1 MVVDDKYDPH
11 SVEREAQLFWEIN
24 QTFYV
29 NECSEKEKFYCLAM
43 FPYPSGKLHMGH
55 VRNYTIADVI
65 ARYQRML
72 GKNVLQPMG
81 WDAFGLP
88 AENAAIENNT
98 EPSEWTKKNIQTMKS
113 QLKSLGLA
121 IDWSREFA
129 TCEPSY
135 FKWEQWFFTRLFE
148 KNLVYKKAS
157 AVNWCPSCE
166 TVLANEQVIDTSCW
180 RCDSVVE
187 KKNIPQWFIKITKYA
202 DELLSGLEDLEHWP
216 DQVKTMQR
224 NWIGKSRGINITF
237 NVKDKEFNHHQL
249 EVYTTRPD
257 TLMGVTYLA
266 LAPEHPLTS
275 DLSKKNNDIAKFVKR
290 CSRQKVSEEEFA
302 TVSKI
307 GIDTGLKA
315 IHPLTND
322 LLPIWVG
329 NYVLID
335 YGSGAVMAVPG
346 HDQRDFEFA
355 KKYNLKIKQVVSLDK
370 KDTSINEKAIIEKG
384 NLINS
389 GKYNDLT
396 FNEAF
401 SAIAEDLKKLNQG
414 EVTSNYRLRDWGV
427 SRQRYWGAPIPMFNL
442 LSGGEIPIPYDRL
455 PVSLDKQKFN
465 KGERNNKTQ
474 EFNGRQVI
482 QETDTFDT
490 FMESSWYHARFT
502 CSNDTS
508 QMIDPVKANYWLPVD
523 QYIGGIEHAILHLLY
538 ARFFHKLMRDE
549 GLLNSDEPF
558 KKLLCQGMVLS
569 ESYFYEKNGK
579 KIWVSPSEVEFH
591 RNENGK
597 LTKITQINSDVE
609 LSSGGVTKMSKSK
622 NNGIDPQVIID
633 NYGADTVRL
642 FTMFAAPPEQTM
654 EWSEQGVA
662 GAFKFLK
669 RLWKITYDQAIV
681 NFPKEEIDK
690 AQLNQQQLDLR
701 RKTHET
707 IAKVTDD
714 YSRRNTFN
722 TAIAAVMELLNEVT
736 KIRPLCASSSIVRR
750 EAIINSILMLYP
762 VVPHICIKLWEMLDN
777 EVPISEASWPEVDES
792 ALQKSFVTIVIQ
804 VNGKVRG
811 RIEVGIGE
819 DDAAVKHKAIRQEN
833 VSRFIEN
840 REIKKIIFVPNK
852 LINIVVSV

>member
-1 MVVDDKYDPH
+1 
-11 SVEREAQLFWEIN
+11 
-24 QTFYV
+24 
-29 NECSEKEKFYCLAM
+29 
-43 FPYPSGKLHMGH
+43 
-55 VRNYTIADVI
+55 
-65 ARYQRML
+65 
-72 GKNVLQPMG
+72 
-81 WDAFGLP
+81 
-88 AENAAIENNT
+88 
-98 EPSEWTKKNIQTMKS
+98 
-113 QLKSLGLA
+113 
-121 IDWSREFA
+121 
-129 TCEPSY
+129 
-135 FKWEQWFFTRLFE
+135 
-148 KNLVYKKAS
+148 
-157 AVNWCPSCE
+157 
-166 TVLANEQVIDTSCW
+166 
-180 RCDSVVE
+180 
-187 KKNIPQWFIKITKYA
+187 
-202 DELLSGLEDLEHWP
+202 
-216 DQVKTMQR
+216 
-224 NWIGKSRGINITF
+224 
-237 NVKDKEFNHHQL
+237 
-249 EVYTTRPD
+249 
-257 TLMGVTYLA
+257 MGVTYLA

-355 KKYNLKIKQVVSLDK
+355 KKYNLKIKQVVSLGK
-370 KDTSINEKAIIEKG
+370 KDTSINEKTIIEKG

-681 NFPKEEIDK
+681 NFPKEETDK

-811 RIEVGIGE
+811 RIEVGIDE

-840 REIKKIIFVPNK
+840 RDIKKIIFVPNK

>member
-1 MVVDDKYDPH
+1 
-11 SVEREAQLFWEIN
+11 
-24 QTFYV
+24 
-29 NECSEKEKFYCLAM
+29 
-43 FPYPSGKLHMGH
+43 
-55 VRNYTIADVI
+55 
-65 ARYQRML
+65 
-72 GKNVLQPMG
+72 
-81 WDAFGLP
+81 
-88 AENAAIENNT
+88 
-98 EPSEWTKKNIQTMKS
+98 
-113 QLKSLGLA
+113 
-121 IDWSREFA
+121 
-129 TCEPSY
+129 
-135 FKWEQWFFTRLFE
+135 
-148 KNLVYKKAS
+148 
-157 AVNWCPSCE
+157 
-166 TVLANEQVIDTSCW
+166 
-180 RCDSVVE
+180 
-187 KKNIPQWFIKITKYA
+187 
-202 DELLSGLEDLEHWP
+202 
-216 DQVKTMQR
+216 
-224 NWIGKSRGINITF
+224 
-237 NVKDKEFNHHQL
+237 
-249 EVYTTRPD
+249 
-257 TLMGVTYLA
+257 
-266 LAPEHPLTS
+266 
-275 DLSKKNNDIAKFVKR
+275 
-290 CSRQKVSEEEFA
+290 
-302 TVSKI
+302 
-307 GIDTGLKA
+307 
-315 IHPLTND
+315 
-322 LLPIWVG
+322 
-329 NYVLID
+329 
-335 YGSGAVMAVPG
+335 
-346 HDQRDFEFA
+346 
-355 KKYNLKIKQVVSLDK
+355 
-370 KDTSINEKAIIEKG
+370 
-384 NLINS
+384 
-389 GKYNDLT
+389 
-396 FNEAF
+396 
-401 SAIAEDLKKLNQG
+401 
-414 EVTSNYRLRDWGV
+414 
-427 SRQRYWGAPIPMFNL
+427 MFNL

-811 RIEVGIGE
+811 RIEVGIDE

-852 LINIVVSV
+852 LINIVVSM